1 MIDWIEKVLAPY
13 VKSAPAILL
22 MDFYASHTS
31 ASVLTHLKKYP
42 NIHVGIIVGGT
53 TSTCQP
59 WDLTVN
65 KEFKG
70 ICRQKS
76 LEYTNRL
83 IKTLNEMNF
92 NFEGRPAV
100 SDKIT
105 IIEGQTVIA
114 QKDLKRQRKN
124 KTTQVMLL
132 NEMTPEDIYPW
143 IKAAHFHIC
152 KNPDLVRKDF
162 MTPGLIESDPLSS
175 IEDGIVSGE
184 GEVGIEDDWIPFEDE
199 EVYDEEAHVNY
210 GEGYNGYNEYHG
222 DRDEDYEE
230 IQYSFQETRED
241 EAGNIE
247 RKLDMMEIE

>member
-1 MIDWIEKVLAPY
+1 
-13 VKSAPAILL
+13 
-22 MDFYASHTS
+22 
-31 ASVLTHLKKYP
+31 
-42 NIHVGIIVGGT
+42 
-53 TSTCQP
+53 
-59 WDLTVN
+59 VN

-132 NEMTPEDIYPW
+132 KEMTPEDIYPW

-162 MTPGLIESDPLSS
+162 ITPGFIESDPLLS
-175 IEDGIVSGE
+175 IEDRIVSGE
-184 GEVGIEDDWIPFEDE
+184 GEVGIEDDRIPFEDE

-210 GEGYNGYNEYHG
+210 GEGYNEYHV
-222 DRDEDYEE
+222 DQDEDYEE